1 MSCEGITDTGIMV
14 ALENLKHL
22 KKVEYQQK
30 FSLLEIL
37 IMWCTN
43 RSKSE
48 KMLQFFKITE
58 IKHVFPYGLMFL
70 QNHLTALATMLPHL
84 ASLTLVTLDTTAAQL
99 AQFPQL
105 RRITLELEDYLGPG
119 TLQLLTQLGPQL
131 LEVSISCSS
140 DPDTPLTL
148 DQSAGPAGQQG
159 QLFNAAVLAVG
170 QLCPAVRQLSVSGL
184 GLVSTAAVSQLRMED
199 RLHSSSW
206 LRQQAWF
213 SQLESLTLLSY
224 EDSHPSMSV
233 HSSLLQSV
241 LVSARQLQR
250 LHLEGY
256 FTTFLTDA
264 YMASVLH
271 SNPLASLHTLS
282 ISVSDEG
289 STTARIP
296 LSLRTVQALVA
307 TCSCVREL
315 RLTDWSVAG
324 EELQQVVARARE
336 NNWDLTL
343 IKRD

>member
-1 MSCEGITDTGIMV
+1 MV

-22 KKVEYQQK
+22 RKVEYQQK

-37 IMWCTN
+37 IMWCASAG
-43 RSKSE
+43 RSE
-48 KMLQFFKITE
+48 KLLQLFQITE
-58 IKHVFPYGLMFL
+58 LKHVFPHGLLLL
-70 QNHLTALATMLPHL
+70 QAHLPGLAAMLPHL
-84 ASLTLVTLDTTAAQL
+84 ASLTLVTRDTTAAQL
-99 AQFPQL
+99 AQFPRLQRL
-105 RRITLELEDYLGPG
+105 TLELEDCLGPG

-131 LEVSISCSS
+131 LEVNISCSS

-148 DQSAGPAGQQG
+148 DQTAGPAGQQG

-184 GLVSTAAVSQLRMED
+184 GLVSAAAVSQLRIED

-241 LVSARQLQR
+241 LGSARQLQR

-256 FTTFLTDA
+256 FTTFLTDD
-264 YMASVLH
+264 YMASILH
-271 SNPLASLHTLS
+271 SNPLTRLHTLS

-289 STTARIP
+289 STSARIP
-296 LSLRTVQALVA
+296 LSLGTVRALVA
-307 TCSCVREL
+307 SCSCVREL

-324 EELQQVVARARE
+324 EELQQMAARARE

>member
-1 MSCEGITDTGIMV
+1 MTQSGVVV
-14 ALENLKHL
+14 ALEQLQQL
-22 KKVEYQQK
+22 RRLEYQQK

-37 IMWCTN
+37 IKWSNT
-43 RSKSE
+43 SSSSSE
-48 KMLQFFKITE
+48 RAGRVFQLRDV
-58 IKHVFPYGLMFL
+58 KHVFPYGLIIL
-70 QNHLTALATMLPHL
+70 QNHMTSLAQLLPQL
-84 ASLTLVTLDTTAAQL
+84 SSLTLVTLDTTAAQL

-105 RRITLELEDYLGPG
+105 QRITLELEDYLGPG

-148 DQSAGPAGQQG
+148 DQTAGPAGQQG

-184 GLVSTAAVSQLRMED
+184 GLVSTAAVSQLRIED

-241 LVSARQLQR
+241 LRSARQLQR

-264 YMASVLH
+264 FMASVLH

-324 EELQQVVARARE
+324 EELQQMVTRARE